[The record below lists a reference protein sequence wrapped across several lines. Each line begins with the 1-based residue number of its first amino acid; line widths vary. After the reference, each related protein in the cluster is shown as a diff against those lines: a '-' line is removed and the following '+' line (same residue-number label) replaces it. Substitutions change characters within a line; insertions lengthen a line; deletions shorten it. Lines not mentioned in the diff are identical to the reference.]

1 MKKKTKEITESNG
14 KPAKPVNDT
23 DNKKPKENES
33 DKNGEVDRYAFTDE
47 DASPVT
53 YILTIFI
60 THIIKIKSR
69 SCTSHYAWN
78 ASKHFPSNHRK
89 KTHKRHPLL

>member
-23 DNKKPKENES
+23 DNKKPKENEN
-33 DKNGEVDRYAFTDE
+33 DKNGEVDRYSYKI
-47 DASPVT
+47 SPIFHVN

-89 KTHKRHPLL
+89 KTHKRLPLL